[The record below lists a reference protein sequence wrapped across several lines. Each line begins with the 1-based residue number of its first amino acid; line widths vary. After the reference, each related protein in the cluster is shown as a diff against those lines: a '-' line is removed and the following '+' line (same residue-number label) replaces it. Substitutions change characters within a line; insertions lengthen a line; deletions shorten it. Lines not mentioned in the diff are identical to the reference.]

1 MHARTI
7 EFQSIDPTVV
17 GLVNIQ
23 ALAQSLL
30 KHPEVY
36 ELIVTPGLEV
46 LKS

>member
-1 MHARTI
+1 MHARNKS
-7 EFQSIDPTVV
+7 FKCGNPTTV